1 MATPQLDPQQVI
13 DLVSSDS
20 EPSPNIKKRPLE
32 EAPDS
37 DTSRNHTSSSTSSRK
52 AKRAKK
58 NLPPTAKPEPAG
70 SVAQANGNSKTL
82 LPEEHQPATAS
93 ASQDKTTMTKRNV
106 PTGPAAVE
114 QQRRYFP
121 AASDPTLMCLLCG
134 RGTHLAANCPTLI
147 CSFCGSLEHPD
158 LCCPSRERCKKC
170 RQLGHQAGQ
179 CVEKLSLTRG
189 EGLACDICDSPNH
202 LEEECTQVWRSFRP
216 EDGTINK
223 VAFIPAFCAACGSD
237 SHFCADCTR
246 RRDTVPN
253 PTWSLK
259 NRDRYLD
266 PDCGSSSIE
275 ETGRGRENAR
285 TTRAPELKIRGHA
298 ARTTNIHYSS
308 DDSDGDF
315 LSHSAVKQK
324 VPPGQIRV
332 ASNIQMPQNATSRG
346 DRPPRGNNGRGQHQ
360 LPPQPPLPPG
370 PPPSGPPSRQG
381 SFGYPPPP
389 GVSTYGTRPA
399 APPPS
404 LPAKPPASTRDY
416 RNVPPPPDIQAPRG
430 QSYSGNQPQ
439 GSRGRGGQRGGRGG
453 RGGRGRGRGRG
464 RGK

>member
-20 EPSPNIKKRPLE
+20 EPSPNTKKRPLE
-32 EAPDS
+32 DAPDS

-58 NLPPTAKPEPAG
+58 NSPATANPEPVG
-70 SVAQANGNSKTL
+70 SVAQTNGNSQP
-82 LPEEHQPATAS
+82 LPEEQQPATAS

-106 PTGPAAVE
+106 PTGHAAVE

-121 AASDPTLMCLLCG
+121 SASDPTLMCLLCG

-147 CSFCGSLEHPD
+147 CSFCGSFEHPD
-158 LCCPSRERCKKC
+158 LCCPSRERCNKC

-179 CVEKLSLTRG
+179 CVEKLSLTKG
-189 EGLACDICDSPNH
+189 EGLACDICDSPDH

-216 EDGTINK
+216 EDGITHK

-246 RRDTVPN
+246 RRDNVPN

-275 ETGRGRENAR
+275 ETGRGQENAR

-298 ARTTNIHYSS
+298 ARATNIHYSS

-315 LSHSAVKQK
+315 LSHSALKQK
-324 VPPGQIRV
+324 VPFGQIRM
-332 ASNIQMPQNATSRG
+332 ASNIQMPQNATSRS
-346 DRPPRGNNGRGQHQ
+346 DRPPRAS
-360 LPPQPPLPPG
+360 
-370 PPPSGPPSRQG
+370 PPSWT
-381 SFGYPPPP
+381 
-389 GVSTYGTRPA
+389 STLWTAVTARIVWISSSAGCIDVWDTSSSA
-399 APPPS
+399 AAISPCEAACIYAR
-404 LPAKPPASTRDY
+404 LPECASTIRHTS
-416 RNVPPPPDIQAPRG
+416 PPWT
-430 QSYSGNQPQ
+430 NL
-439 GSRGRGGQRGGRGG
+439 
-453 RGGRGRGRGRG
+453 
-464 RGK
+464 